1 MIFRGTESVAG
12 TNSKSDV
19 LVTVEITTKDGIQIE
34 IISKALKKY
43 GDSICESVKE
53 VLKNFKIENANLL
66 VEDFGALDFVIRART
81 EAAIMRNITLKEA

>member
-53 VLKNFKIENANLL
+53 VLKNFKIDQNLNDLARYL
-66 VEDFGALDFVIRART
+66 VCNPLSAYYQ
-81 EAAIMRNITLKEA
+81 